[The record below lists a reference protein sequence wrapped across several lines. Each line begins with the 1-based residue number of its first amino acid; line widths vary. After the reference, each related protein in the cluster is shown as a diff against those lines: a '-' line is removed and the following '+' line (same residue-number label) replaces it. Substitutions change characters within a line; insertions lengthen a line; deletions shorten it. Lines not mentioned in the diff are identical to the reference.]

1 MFFIFF
7 ITFFQKKHK
16 NICSYEK
23 KILSL
28 QTFSENNEINKQLI
42 NIFIN
47 HLNHFFMKK
56 FTFLFAAMMACATMF
71 AENPVITCDSLWNEF
86 KPYFNEYYSLGRYD
100 QTIENVM
107 TFWNSG
113 VDADAKI
120 LTSEDSRYKW
130 LGDFIQEVSTGSG
143 IVIETEA
150 QWRAS
155 LWAFLNGTQRTDWLA
170 TANFEGVND
179 PAVWNELYYANM
191 PATPSA
197 VENTTVAVKAQKI
210 IRNGQVLMVRDGK
223 TFNMMGVEVK

>member
-1 MFFIFF
+1 
-7 ITFFQKKHK
+7 
-16 NICSYEK
+16 
-23 KILSL
+23 
-28 QTFSENNEINKQLI
+28 
-42 NIFIN
+42 
-47 HLNHFFMKK
+47 MKK

-86 KPYFNEYYSLGRYD
+86 KPYFNEFYSLNRSD
-100 QTIENVM
+100 QTIDNAM

-120 LTSEDSRYKW
+120 MTSEDSRYKW
-130 LGDFIQEVSTGSG
+130 LGDFIQEVSTAGG
-143 IVIETEA
+143 VVIESEA
-150 QWRAS
+150 QWRSA
-155 LWAFLNGTQRTDWLA
+155 LWAFLNGTQRTSWPASADF
-170 TANFEGVND
+170 TGVND

-191 PATPSA
+191 PAAPETPSA